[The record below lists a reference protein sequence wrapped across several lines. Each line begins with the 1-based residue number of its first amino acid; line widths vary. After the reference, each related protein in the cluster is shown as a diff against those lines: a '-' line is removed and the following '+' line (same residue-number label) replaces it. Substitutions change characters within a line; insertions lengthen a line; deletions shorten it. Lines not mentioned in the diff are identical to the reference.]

1 MRLKKVRT
9 DQFPRIIGMVIFLWV
24 GHFFP
29 LLAQQDT
36 LITKY
41 GDILVGKIDKIN
53 TESVQLKVNY
63 RKDAIEIK
71 LSELVKINSP
81 STYLVNDVKN
91 KNWKGI
97 LTLDTN
103 KAGQIGIAQ
112 GDSVFFFRPKDIYQ
126 IAVDKPHRFKDGFKA
141 NLDFGINR
149 IKADNSLSANLG
161 VNMGYSTRRWVL
173 SVDYSAFS
181 NAVDTTL
188 NYWRNG
194 IFSVAYVLPREWFV
208 TSKMNLYT
216 STEQSLDIRSN
227 FFLGVGKI
235 FIHRTDESFSLSG
248 GIMSNRERYLTS
260 TTLFTSTE
268 SYLSM
273 HYNGKIAD
281 RWEAILDGGVFPSL
295 SQSGRV
301 RSNLGMDVRYKF
313 LNHFYLGLRYTL
325 NTDNQPQV
333 EASRSDYVF
342 AIKFGWTF
350 KKY

>member
-1 MRLKKVRT
+1 MRLKKVSV
-9 DQFPRIIGMVIFLWV
+9 DQFPRIIGLVIFLWV
-24 GHFFP
+24 GHFSP

-53 TESVQLKVNY
+53 TEAVQLKVNY

-71 LSELVKINSP
+71 LSELVKISSP
-81 STYLVNDVKN
+81 STYLVNDARN

-97 LTLDTN
+97 LTLYTN
-103 KAGQIGIAQ
+103 KEGKIAITQ

-126 IAVDKPHRFKDGFKA
+126 IVEDKPQRFKDGFKA
-141 NLDFGINR
+141 ALDFGINR
-149 IKADNSLSANLG
+149 IKADNSISANLG

-216 STEQSLDIRSN
+216 STEQSLDLRRN
-227 FFLGVGKI
+227 FFFGAGKI
-235 FIHRTDESFSLSG
+235 FINRSDESLSIG
-248 GIMSNRERYLTS
+248 AGIMSNRERYLTS
-260 TTLFTSTE
+260 TTLFNSSE
-268 SYLSM
+268 SYLNA
-273 HYNGKIAD
+273 HYNGKIAN
-281 RWEAILDGGVFPSL
+281 RWEAILDGGIYPSL

-301 RSNLGMDVRYKF
+301 RSNFALDVKYKF
-313 LNHFYLGLRYTL
+313 LNHFYLGLKYTL